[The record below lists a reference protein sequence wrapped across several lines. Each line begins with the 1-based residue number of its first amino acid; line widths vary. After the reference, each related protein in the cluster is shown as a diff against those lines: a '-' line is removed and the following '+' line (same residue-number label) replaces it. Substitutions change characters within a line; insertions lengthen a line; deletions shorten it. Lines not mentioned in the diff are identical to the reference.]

1 MGTVVP
7 IFCTQIKN
15 TITKI
20 KHQNDA
26 VQKYINSRTKNTLN
40 IFKMKYLNY
49 LPVVMKSKDHL
60 ADGVDIGDKRIHMVI
75 RIASEEADY
84 WTNTDCVVFED
95 FGKWKKGDEVF
106 VKYVEIR
113 EVVGAYSEGKN
124 KRIIDVDDQEVLLV
138 RPDLVYL
145 TMRDGELIP
154 QDGWCLI
161 KRVLEK
167 PKNSLLIIPD
177 MYEEKYKENEWEI
190 VAVGGP
196 SPESER
202 VYGKDALPPV
212 GKIILGKDSC
222 GIPLEAGL
230 NKKLKEEYH
239 LIRHNEILAYE
250 V

>member
-1 MGTVVP
+1 MGTVAP

-49 LPVVMKSKDHL
+49 LPVIMKSKDHL
-60 ADGVDIGDKRIHMVI
+60 ADGVDVGDTRIHMVI
-75 RIASEEADY
+75 RTASEEADY
-84 WTNTDCVVFED
+84 WTNTDCIVFED
-95 FGKWKKGDEVF
+95 YKMWKKGDEVF

-113 EVVGAYSEGKN
+113 EVFGAYSEGKN
-124 KRIIDVDDQEVLLV
+124 QRIIDVGDQEVLLV

-145 TMRDGELIP
+145 TIRDGKLIP

-161 KRVLEK
+161 KQIPEK
-167 PKNSLLIIPD
+167 PKSSLLIVPD
-177 MYEEKYKENEWEI
+177 AFDEKFKELEWEVI
-190 VAVGGP
+190 AVGGP
-196 SPESER
+196 SPEHEIM
-202 VYGKDALPPV
+202 YGKDAVPTV
-212 GKIILGKDSC
+212 GSVILGKKNC